1 MKPIEVEELERGCN
15 IELRDGRVGRF
26 QDWYMNFDN
35 KVQAIISLL
44 DKGEDCGHDEHF
56 YPNQIKKSWKY
67 HG

>member
-35 KVQAIISLL
+35 KVQAIISLP
-44 DKGEDCGHDEHF
+44 
-56 YPNQIKKSWKY
+56 Y
-67 HG
+67 